1 MTTTTDDPP
10 TEVRLALDWEVW
22 VVSELLAGVPPSVV
36 VDGLADNG
44 IDRAGAREAVRRVL
58 RSPTLQRRRR
68 RFASA
73 LMAAQLVEV
82 QRRTQSVAEIERR
95 TTIDRDGLHRD
106 FWTRSRPVHLGNCV
120 REMRAVRDWS
130 FELFEE
136 RFGEVEVEVNTE
148 RDQATRRAHTE
159 RVSETMTFGAFLRAC
174 REPTNAHYIVSRN
187 GLFGLE
193 ALRSLWADL
202 DPLPPFLVA
211 PEPPRGA
218 SLWVGP
224 AGTLSPLHFDPHN
237 VLLVQVTG
245 RKRVWLVPPDRDAI
259 YEGLDGYYAEHDAR
273 DLEDA
278 LSIVVEPGE
287 ALFVPVGWF
296 HQVEALDPSIT
307 LSMLSFPWE
316 NDFHWF
322 RPISSP
328 GE

>member
-1 MTTTTDDPP
+1 M
-10 TEVRLALDWEVW
+10 RLALDWELWAVT
-22 VVSELLAGVPPSVV
+22 ELLSGVSASVV
-36 VDGLADNG
+36 VEGLTDNG
-44 IDRAGAREAVRRVL
+44 LDHAGARDAVRRLL
-58 RSPTLQRRRR
+58 RSPTLRKRRR
-68 RFASA
+68 RFARA
-73 LMAAQLVEV
+73 LMTAQLVDV
-82 QRRTQSVAEIERR
+82 RRQMNGRTEIERR
-95 TTIDRDGLHRD
+95 ATIDRETLHRD
-106 FWTRSRPVHLGNCV
+106 FWTRSCPVHLSESV
-120 REMRAVRDWS
+120 REMRAVREWS
-130 FELFEE
+130 LKHFEQ

-148 RDQATRRAHTE
+148 RDRATRRAHTE
-159 RVSETMTFGAFLRAC
+159 RVSETMPFGDFLRGC
-174 REPTNAHYIVSRN
+174 QQPTNAHYIVSRN

-193 ALRSLWADL
+193 ALRPLWADL
-202 DPLPPFLVA
+202 DPLPPFLEE

-237 VLLVQVTG
+237 VLLVQVAG
-245 RKRVWLVPPDRDAI
+245 RKRVWLVPPDADAI

-273 DLEDA
+273 DVDGA

-307 LSMLSFPWE
+307 LSLLSFPWE

-328 GE
+328 GDDRSER